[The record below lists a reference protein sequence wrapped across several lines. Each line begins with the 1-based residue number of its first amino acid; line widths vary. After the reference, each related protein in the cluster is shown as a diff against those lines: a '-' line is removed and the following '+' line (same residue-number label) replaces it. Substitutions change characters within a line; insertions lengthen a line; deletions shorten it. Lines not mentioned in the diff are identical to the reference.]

1 MKVMTK
7 DMWDQ
12 LWGAEEIDSDINLII
27 DQQRRITALVTNCF
41 PDGARVLD
49 LGSGDGELAEK
60 LKEAGHDVTCVDIS
74 PVALKKAEARGLKT
88 LERDLQTIDFREWQP
103 DSYDVV
109 VVSHLLDHLAEPQ
122 QVVKMATMVLKPEGF
137 MAIAAYRTSPKQK
150 ILRTAEFPTRR
161 DMDDDELISLLR
173 STVHGTVR
181 LEKHS
186 DTRLSLCFVG
196 EPPTPSLALCLV
208 VWNEGP
214 YLAKC
219 LESVVCDELIIGVD
233 DASDDI
239 EDSDEKAASAKESW
253 TYKVAKEYVDKV
265 GGNSQV
271 YLFPHMVPGTESY
284 DFSAIRNE
292 GFEKVK
298 SDWIIQIDGHEFLN
312 AEAVKMKS
320 ELKWAGERTV
330 YHIMMHRSNQVF
342 HVPHIWL
349 NNKKYSYVNAV
360 HNILAYKDGATIPI
374 WKRTLMQ
381 GVHCYH
387 EWSAEKAEERAKQR
401 DVGNI
406 PGLLKE
412 AEENPDSERPHF
424 FIGNAYLGLEE
435 FEKAYD
441 AYEKCLELTK
451 PGQEEL
457 VYQCGLLQGKILLH
471 LDRISEARKKL
482 LGLSAIDYQRNEHY
496 IYAADSFAIE
506 KEFETAK
513 RFYLMATHFKPPFSC
528 MFVEEDL
535 YGWYLMRRL
544 FMAYSELGQWESAR
558 TMLIKAIEEM
568 PRREYEEQ
576 LEEITNN
583 ILMLEDRLQQ
593 KVA

>member
-1 MKVMTK
+1 MTK

-12 LWGAEEIDSDINLII
+12 IWEAEKLDSDIKLVIE
-27 DQQRRITALVTNCF
+27 QQRRVTALITNCF
-41 PDGARVLD
+41 PDGATVLD

-74 PVALKKAEARGLKT
+74 QVALKKAAERGFKT

-103 DSYDVV
+103 DSYDAVV
-109 VVSHLLDHLAEPQ
+109 ISHLLDHLTEPQ
-122 QVVKMATMVLKPEGF
+122 QVVKMATMVLKPKGF

-150 ILRTAEFPTRR
+150 ILRTVEFPTRS
-161 DMDDDELISLLR
+161 DLSDDDLIGLLR

-186 DTRLSLCFVG
+186 DSRLSLCFVG
-196 EPPTPSLALCLV
+196 ESPTPSLALCLV
-208 VWNEGP
+208 VWNEGS

-219 LESVVCDELIIGVD
+219 LESVLCDELIIGVD
-233 DASDDI
+233 DSSDDI
-239 EDSDEKAASAKESW
+239 EGSDEKAASAEASW

-271 YLFPHMVPGTESY
+271 YLFPHMVPGTDSY
-284 DFSAIRNE
+284 NFSAIRNE
-292 GFEKVK
+292 GFDKVE

-312 AEAVKMKS
+312 AEAVKIKN
-320 ELKWAGERTV
+320 ELKWSGERTV
-330 YHIMMHRSNQVF
+330 YHIMMHRSSQVF

-349 NNKKYSYVNAV
+349 NNRKYGYVNAV
-360 HNILAYKDGATIPI
+360 HNILAYKDGTTIPI

-387 EWSAEKAEERAKQR
+387 EWSAEKAEERAEQR
-401 DVGNI
+401 DVGNL
-406 PGLLKE
+406 PGLMKE
-412 AEENPDSERPHF
+412 AEENPKSERPWF
-424 FIGNAYLGLEE
+424 FIGNAYLGLEK
-435 FEKAYD
+435 FEEAYD
-441 AYEKCLELTK
+441 AYEKCLELAL

-457 VYQCGLLQGKILLH
+457 VYQCSLLQGKILLH
-471 LDRISEARKKL
+471 LEKIDEARKKL
-482 LGLSAIDYQRNEHY
+482 LGLSAIDPNRNEHY
-496 IYAADSFAIE
+496 IYSGDSFAVQ
-506 KEFETAK
+506 KEFEAAK
-513 RFYLMATHFKPPFSC
+513 RFYLMATHFKVPFSC

-535 YGWYLMRRL
+535 YGWFLSNRI
-544 FMAYSELGQWESAR
+544 FMAYSELGQWDNAR
-558 TMLIKAIEEM
+558 TMLIKSIEEM
-568 PRREYEEQ
+568 PRREYESQ
-576 LEEITNN
+576 LKDITQN